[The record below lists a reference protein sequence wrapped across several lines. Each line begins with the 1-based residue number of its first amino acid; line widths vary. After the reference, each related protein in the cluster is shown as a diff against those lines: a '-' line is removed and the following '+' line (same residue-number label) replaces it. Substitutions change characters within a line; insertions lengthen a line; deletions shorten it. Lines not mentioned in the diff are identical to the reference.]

1 MSATLDG
8 FRKQTA
14 CGIVPAVCGIALL
27 AVLAAC
33 VQFGDRG
40 RLPSTLTGR
49 VSGPSGPVA
58 GAIVQLQGTA
68 TQVRTDAAGRFTLH
82 GQGLGGSQ
90 AVTVTA
96 WADEHFIA
104 WTTVQPGAESVG
116 ALEMQL
122 KPLFDVDNHEY
133 TWFSFEGTSGSA
145 SCGLCHREYKE
156 WQGDPHSQ
164 SAVNPRFISMFRGT
178 DVNGRKGQPTQFVK
192 DGVALSPDPAL
203 PHYGPGFR
211 LDNPEQAGTCAACHT
226 PAAAPVDNNN
236 TCAWS
241 GCHTSLTAEK
251 AATQGYHIG
260 GVLPVGNVGIGEEGV
275 ACEFC
280 HVVAGSLVDPQTG
293 LPPAD
298 QPGVMSLDIR
308 RPPNGEKQFLGTLI
322 DSSREVSYEPF
333 LKESQFCAS
342 CHFGVFGGVVSN
354 MKMTGGTVIYNSF
367 GEWKDSPYS
376 DPQSGRT
383 CQDCHMVRRD
393 TLYSVLPERGGVA
406 RDYVAY
412 HDHTMLGPSTSRALM
427 WDAVAVTPTV
437 TIDGDGLRAQVEV
450 FNDNTGH
457 AVPTDAPMRSVML
470 VVEARDANGEL
481 LPLREGPTLPEWT
494 GDQAGKP
501 GRAFARILKDNWT
514 GEAPTAAFWRQTTVL
529 EDTRL
534 FPFTGS
540 RTEYT
545 FALPDDRSGPVVL
558 SVRLVYRR
566 AFQALAQQKGWT
578 DPDIVMFES
587 VTTQAIHF
595 SNAKRAIPSPFGGRN
610 SAFRGKY

>member
-1 MSATLDG
+1 VSGTLDG
-8 FRKQTA
+8 LLRRLTFGVVAAT
-14 CGIVPAVCGIALL
+14 CGGAAAL
-27 AVLAAC
+27 VLAAC
-33 VQFGDRG
+33 TQFGDRG
-40 RLPSTLTGR
+40 RTPTTLTGR
-49 VSGPSGPVA
+49 VLTAAGPAADVV
-58 GAIVQLQGTA
+58 VQLQGTP
-68 TQVRTDAAGRFTLH
+68 TQARTDADGRFTLH
-82 GQGLGGSQ
+82 GAGLGTSQ

-96 WADEHFIA
+96 WAQDHFIA
-104 WTTVQPGAESVG
+104 WTVVAPGAAAA
-116 ALEMQL
+116 ALEL
-122 KPLFDVDNHEY
+122 KLRPLFDRDNHEY
-133 TWFSFEGTSGSA
+133 TWFAAEGVSGSA

-156 WQGDPHSQ
+156 WQQDPHSQ
-164 SAVNPRFISMFRGT
+164 SAVNPRFITMFRGT
-178 DVNGRKGQPTQFVK
+178 DVQGRKGQPTQFVK
-192 DGVALSPDPAL
+192 DGVALPPDPAL

-211 LDNPEQAGTCAACHT
+211 LDNPEHAGTCAACHT
-226 PAAAPVDNNN
+226 PVAAHVDNNN

-241 GCHTSLTAEK
+241 GCHTPLTADK
-251 AATQGYHIG
+251 AATQGYEIG
-260 GVLPVGNVGIGEEGV
+260 GILPVGIIGIGEEGV

-280 HVVAGSLVDPQTG
+280 HVIAGSMIDPQTG

-298 QPGVMSLDIR
+298 QPGVMSLDMR

-354 MKMTGGTVIYNSF
+354 MKMTGGTVIYNSY

-376 DPQSGRT
+376 DPVTGRT
-383 CQDCHMVRRD
+383 CQDCHMVRKD
-393 TLYSVLPERGGVA
+393 TQYSVLPERGGVA

-427 WDAVAVTPTV
+427 WDAVAVTPTAV
-437 TIDGDGLRAQVEV
+437 VDGDVLRVNVEV
-450 FNDNTGH
+450 LNDNTGH

-470 VVEARDANGEL
+470 VVEARDAAGRL
-481 LPLREGPTLPEWT
+481 LELREGPTLPEWT

-534 FPFTGS
+534 FPFVKNTS
-540 RTEYT
+540 NYAFT
-545 FALPDDRSGPVVL
+545 LPADRAGVQW
-558 SVRLVYRR
+558 SVRLNYRR

-578 DPDIVMFES
+578 DPDILMYES
-587 VTTQAIHF
+587 TEEI
-595 SNAKRAIPSPFGGRN
+595 KP
-610 SAFRGKY
+610 